1 MNFMT
6 FNLVFLMTDI
16 SPQLLNT
23 PLYPIAVLIDQLR
36 HEDIQIRLNSV
47 QQLEHIALALGPLR
61 TRNELIPYLMECS
74 DENDTVLTATAEKLG
89 HMIDLVGGP
98 DFALVLVK
106 PLEDLLG
113 IDESAV
119 RDKATASLRYIIK
132 TLPRKQVEENGVPLV
147 LRLASNDW
155 FVARCTACNL
165 IADIAHRA
173 FSDELIRVFLELCS
187 DDTPMVRRA
196 AMSAVANVAKE
207 TPSSR
212 QRDLLDALRRLAR
225 DDQDS
230 VRILTIPTAMTLARD
245 VFKNPLDSFNALFP
259 EIRSCVDDQS
269 WRVRVTV
276 ANSMEDILT
285 HVTPPKNHT
294 QVFETYNK
302 LLSDPE
308 IEVRTIAV
316 SKLPIV
322 CGFKPD
328 RTLLNLV
335 AQNLNKLIR
344 DDSDQVRAA
353 LAQALTQT
361 APVLGAALTADVL
374 LHLILKSLRDQST
387 TVRLKVIANIEH
399 ISALLQL
406 DEMAPCLI
414 PAITELAT
422 DRNWRTRLAILQ
434 YSSLLAQHLPTDI
447 FVTELLP
454 VVIRWLSDPVFKVR
468 EAAASAA
475 IPQIAKIAGAKQHL
489 LPEIVSLGNNSNYLY
504 RISAL
509 VAVGHLVDSVSKEEF
524 IETFLPLL
532 TGLVTDAVPNVR
544 FNVAKT
550 LHAVYPKVPKRVAAN
565 EILSSLR
572 NLVKDQDQDVRFSAK
587 EAVDHILT
595 S

>member
-1 MNFMT
+1 
-6 FNLVFLMTDI
+6 MTDI
-16 SPQLLNT
+16 APQLLNT
-23 PLYPIAVLIDQLR
+23 PLYPIALLIDDLR
-36 HEDIQIRLNSV
+36 HEDVQTRLNSV

-61 TRNELIPYLMECS
+61 TRNELIPYLMECA
-74 DENDTVLTATAEKLG
+74 DENDAVLSATAEKLG
-89 HMIDLVGGP
+89 RMIDLVGGP
-98 DFALVLVK
+98 DFVASLVK

-113 IDESAV
+113 IDESVV
-119 RDKATASLRYIIK
+119 RDKATASLRYIMNS
-132 TLPRKQVEENGVPLV
+132 LPRKQVEENGIPLV

-165 IADIAHRA
+165 IPDIAHRA

-196 AMSAVANVAKE
+196 AMGSIASLAKE
-207 TPSSR
+207 TPSSK

-245 VFKNPLDSFNALFP
+245 VFKNPQDSFNALFP

-276 ANSMEDILT
+276 ANSMDDTLT
-285 HVTPPKNHT
+285 HVTPPKNHN

-316 SKLPIV
+316 SKLPVV

-328 RTLLNLV
+328 RTLLNLI

-353 LAQALTQT
+353 LAEALART

-387 TVRLKVIANIEH
+387 NVRLKVIANIEH
-399 ISALLQL
+399 ISALLKL
-406 DEMAPCLI
+406 DEMAPCLM

-422 DRNWRTRLAILQ
+422 DRQWRTRLAILE
-434 YSSLLAQHLPTDI
+434 YSSLLATHLATDV
-447 FVTELLP
+447 FVAELLP
-454 VVIRWLSDPVFKVR
+454 VIIRWLSDPVFKVR
-468 EAAASAA
+468 EAAASTA
-475 IPQIAKIAGAKQHL
+475 IPQIAKIVGAKDHVV
-489 LPEIVSLGNNSNYLY
+489 PEIVSLGRNSNYLY

-509 VAVGHLVDSVSKEEF
+509 VAIRHLVDVVPQEVF
-524 IETFLPLL
+524 IETLLPLL
-532 TGLVTDAVPNVR
+532 TGLVTDSVPNVR

-550 LHAVYPKVPKRVAAN
+550 LHAVYCKVPKRVAAN

-572 NLVKDQDQDVRFSAK
+572 NLVKDQDPDVRFSAK